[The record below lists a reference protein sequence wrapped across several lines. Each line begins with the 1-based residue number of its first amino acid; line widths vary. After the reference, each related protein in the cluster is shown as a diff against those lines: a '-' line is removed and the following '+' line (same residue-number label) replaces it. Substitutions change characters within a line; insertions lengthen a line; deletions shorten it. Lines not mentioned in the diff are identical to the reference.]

1 MLQAIDH
8 PIDLLRPSIF
18 ASAKNINNR
27 THQRYSRY
35 APGNLSLF
43 SRLFRRFSYL
53 DHQHHPT
60 LDDEQ
65 VMNLTDPS
73 RNQKLHR
80 LCFLGPWVELGHVSL
95 CHIVVSIIVAS
106 ADLSQIDQNARNK
119 LEKRARGIATCLEGK
134 NSSPSQHREKSLE

>member
-1 MLQAIDH
+1 MLRAIDH
-8 PIDLLRPSIF
+8 PIDPLRLSIF
-18 ASAKNINNR
+18 TSAKNINNR

-35 APGNLSLF
+35 AAGNLSLF

-65 VMNLTDPS
+65 VINLTDPFW
-73 RNQKLHR
+73 NQKLHR
-80 LCFLGPWVELGHVSL
+80 LCFLGPWVELGHDSS

-119 LEKRARGIATCLEGK
+119 PEKRAWGIATCLEGK
-134 NSSPSQHREKSLE
+134 NSSPCYDGEEALE